1 MGKFGLEESLDQMMS
16 GHAGKKRTASATE
29 NGAERT
35 PKAAEKAPQGAAYHM
50 LNIRFEKANA
60 DYLKKEA
67 ALRGLSIT
75 KFVNWIVEQYRMDPD
90 HVHDSGV
97 FGDESAW

>member
-1 MGKFGLEESLDQMMS
+1 MAKFGLEESLDEMMS
-16 GHAGKKRTASATE
+16 GRAGKKRTASATE
-29 NGAERT
+29 NSTERT

>member
-16 GHAGKKRTASATE
+16 GRAGKKRTASATE
-29 NGAERT
+29 NGTERT
-35 PKAAEKAPQGAAYHM
+35 PKAAEKAPQDAAYHM

-75 KFVNWIVEQYRMDPD
+75 KFVNWIVEQYRMDLD

>member
-16 GHAGKKRTASATE
+16 GRAEKKRTASATE
-29 NGAERT
+29 NGTERT
-35 PKAAEKAPQGAAYHM
+35 PKAAEKAPQDAAYHM

>member
-16 GHAGKKRTASATE
+16 GHAGKKRTAFATE
-29 NGAERT
+29 NSTERT

>member
-16 GHAGKKRTASATE
+16 GRAGKKRTASATG

-35 PKAAEKAPQGAAYHM
+35 PKAAEKAQQGAAYHM

>member
-16 GHAGKKRTASATE
+16 GRVGKKRTASATE

-35 PKAAEKAPQGAAYHM
+35 PKAVEKAQQGAAYHM

>member
-16 GHAGKKRTASATE
+16 GRAGKKRTASATE
-29 NGAERT
+29 NGTERT
-35 PKAAEKAPQGAAYHM
+35 PKAAEKGPQDAAYHM

>member
-16 GHAGKKRTASATE
+16 GRAGKKRTASATE

-35 PKAAEKAPQGAAYHM
+35 PKAAENAQQGAAYHM

>member
-16 GHAGKKRTASATE
+16 GRAGKKRMVSAIE
-29 NGAERT
+29 NGTERT

>member
-16 GHAGKKRTASATE
+16 GRAGKKRTASATE

-35 PKAAEKAPQGAAYHM
+35 PKAAEKAQQGAAYHM

-75 KFVNWIVEQYRMDPD
+75 KFVNWIVEQYRMEPD

>member
-16 GHAGKKRTASATE
+16 GRAGKKRTASATE
-29 NGAERT
+29 NGTERT
-35 PKAAEKAPQGAAYHM
+35 PKDAEKAPQGAAYHM